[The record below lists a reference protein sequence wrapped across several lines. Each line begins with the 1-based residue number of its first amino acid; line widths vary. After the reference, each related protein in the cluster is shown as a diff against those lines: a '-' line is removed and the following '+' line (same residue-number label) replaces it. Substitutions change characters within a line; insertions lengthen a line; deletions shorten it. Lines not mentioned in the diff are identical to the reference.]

1 MVKRFLLRFASLV
14 VIFDFWVPSLVNAHL
29 LNMTEVELRINS
41 NSEIEMTLIIDLL
54 RSTDT
59 AENYYQLALN
69 PDSDEHK
76 EIWSRLQDAIELRQG
91 EKILPLDLKKAV
103 PQETPQLA
111 DFENPFTWPR
121 MKVSLTAGLLKRVTE
136 TPIKVTFLR
145 SFIFEEPIV
154 LTLID
159 DLSDLHMSRWLITEQ
174 PSPFFVPHKFNSA
187 SGHLELTSPIFK
199 DATVM
204 GIFHIIPDGIDHLL
218 FLLALV
224 LVMRGAKDLFLAVL
238 LFTLAHS
245 ISLLLTTYSV
255 IELPGF
261 AVELAILFTIFF
273 TGALALLG
281 HSLKHSAV
289 LVILFGLVHG
299 LGFANAFRD
308 YVILEGDF
316 LWRLIGFN
324 LGIEIA
330 QLTFVVCAL
339 LARQCL
345 NLSPEREVNV
355 TRALA
360 VVLMLLPSWWALSIF
375 K

>member
-1 MVKRFLLRFASLV
+1 MKRFLFCFASLV
-14 VIFDFWVPSLVNAHL
+14 VVFDFWVPSLVDAHL
-29 LNMTEVELRINS
+29 LNMTEVELRVNS
-41 NSEIEMTLIIDLL
+41 DSEIEMTLIIDLL

-69 PDSDEHK
+69 PGSDKHK

-103 PQETPQLA
+103 PQETPQLT
-111 DFENPFTWPR
+111 DFENPFSWPR

-174 PSPFFVPHKFNSA
+174 PSPFFVPNKFNSA
-187 SGHLELTSPIFK
+187 SGHLESASSIFK

-245 ISLLLTTYSV
+245 ISLLLATYSV

-261 AVELAILFTIFF
+261 AVELAILFSIFF
-273 TGALALLG
+273 TGALAFLG
-281 HSLKHSAV
+281 HQLKDSAV

-339 LARQCL
+339 LARKCL
-345 NLSPEREVNV
+345 NVSPEREVKV

-360 VVLMLLPSWWALSIF
+360 VVLMLVPSWWALSIF